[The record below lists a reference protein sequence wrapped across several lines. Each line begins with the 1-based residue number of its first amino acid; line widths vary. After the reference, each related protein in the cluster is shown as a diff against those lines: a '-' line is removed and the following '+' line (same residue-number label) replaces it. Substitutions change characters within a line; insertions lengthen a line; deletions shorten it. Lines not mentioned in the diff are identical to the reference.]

1 MVIDAREIT
10 ERLSKKKK
18 KKFTKF
24 IKKQNTIP
32 GSNGWLS
39 SFQAQI

>member
-10 ERLSKKKK
+10 ERLSKK